1 MNLDVPAFQFP
12 KQIIVAATTVYIYFL
27 DSHLLNVGKCTN
39 SNLLSM
45 HFNFSKPV
53 VHGNIGKLQV
63 SDVKVEFQILI
74 RVGLL
79 IRPGNNPK

>member
-1 MNLDVPAFQFP
+1 
-12 KQIIVAATTVYIYFL
+12 
-27 DSHLLNVGKCTN
+27 
-39 SNLLSM
+39 M

-79 IRPGNNPK
+79 IRPGNNPKWINVGPTFIPEHTT